1 MVAHAKRR
9 GHPIVYSGK
18 WKYAE
23 GPQRGKYGRERPC
36 THCHA
41 VSRDYDVCLG
51 HLNRVTAACC
61 GHGQAHDAY
70 IMFDTGEELR
80 GEDVLKL
87 RRIWVESILTPSQV
101 IAVYLLV
108 ENLDRTSNICEMSRQ
123 GYGFAVLMQLA
134 ETLKTIEDLK

>member
-1 MVAHAKRR
+1 MTAHAKKR
-9 GHPIVYSGK
+9 GHPIIYSGK

-51 HLNRVTAACC
+51 QLEGVATACC
-61 GHGQAHDAY
+61 GHGQVDDAY
-70 IMFDTGEELR
+70 IVFDTGEELR
-80 GEDVLKL
+80 GEDVWKL
-87 RRIWVESILTPSQV
+87 RCIWIDNLMTPSQV

-108 ENLDRTSNICEMSRQ
+108 KNLDKTRCLCELSRH
-123 GYGFAVLMQLA
+123 GYKLKEILQCGEVWRA
-134 ETLKTIEDLK
+134 EIHAN